1 MVSFDDIAMKARSLI
16 DAQDTGDAADHA
28 PDCTS
33 DNGAHRARSTFPF
46 TRAAF
51 DTAGHPLS
59 GRSGGDNEDCCCKQ
73 RRRQDTTFHL
83 VLLVGQM
90 LTTRK

>member
-1 MVSFDDIAMKARSLI
+1 MKARSLI
-16 DAQDTGDAADHA
+16 DAQDTGDAADHT

-33 DNGAHRARSTFPF
+33 DNGAHRTRSTFPF
-46 TRAAF
+46 TRSAF
-51 DTAGHPLS
+51 DIAGHPLS
-59 GRSGGDNEDCCCKQ
+59 GRSGGDNDCRCKQ
-73 RRRQDTTFHL
+73 RRRQDTPFHL

>member
-1 MVSFDDIAMKARSLI
+1 MKARSLI

-51 DTAGHPLS
+51 DTAGHSLS
-59 GRSGGDNEDCCCKQ
+59 GHSGGGNDRRSKQ